1 MLDIAKSISMQ
12 TEVIE
17 QFLTQKESGFVMT
30 QKKYDQKNY
39 QSLISCAE
47 DFRAR
52 LFQLLEKDKVLAVL
66 FFSLKKSAASCTKKF
81 FKIA

>member
-52 LFQLLEKDKVLAVL
+52 LFQLLEKDKVLKMPEDFLHIFVL
-66 FFSLKKSAASCTKKF
+66 KLSKSESLS
-81 FKIA
+81 